1 MATYSSA
8 SEIVHNF
15 TCKVGKQLRYIKKRE
30 RKNNKEE
37 KGVFFETLSLFSPH
51 NWKTK
56 QCFQE
61 RKEERKKERG
71 DTNYKESSA
80 CCSMLQMN
88 RVVYSILTT
97 WMAHSRPSWT
107 SFSLQPAMRSRTFTC
122 EVAGTLDC
130 CSKVKMHHKWAIL
143 LTKNKREKLASCPGG
158 CYRCQRTQRLVNHV
172 SYKKRDR
179 STYDCILMLGDVNN
193 TKLAGLLLL
202 NRGVT
207 IHFNNILM
215 CGCWYD
221 S

>member
-1 MATYSSA
+1 MATHSSA
-8 SEIVHNF
+8 SEIMHNF
-15 TCKVGKQLRYIKKRE
+15 TCKVGKQLRYIEKRE
-30 RKNNKEE
+30 KKTTRRRRGFSLKHFHYFLHTTE
-37 KGVFFETLSLFSPH
+37 KQNSVS
-51 NWKTK
+51 KK
-56 QCFQE
+56 E
-61 RKEERKKERG
+61 RKKEKERG

-88 RVVYSILTT
+88 RVVHSILTT

-107 SFSLQPAMRSRTFTC
+107 SFSLQPTMRSRTCTR

-143 LTKNKREKLASCPGG
+143 LTKKKREKLASCPWG
-158 CYRCQRTQRLVNHV
+158 CYRWQRTRRLVNHV

-193 TKLAGLLLL
+193 TKLAGLLFL